1 MPCRL
6 QATFDRR
13 QILNMKSFLFSG
25 CCWCSSNQLRA
36 PSAPGRATKY
46 QLFETKSFS
55 IPQLLRRRRG
65 FKRSRDYV
73 RDSGTSTRAAN
84 IILGQGLIINLVC
97 HILPLATHCHTLP
110 PPQIKVSASFPHG
123 RIHIQS

>member
-1 MPCRL
+1 
-6 QATFDRR
+6 
-13 QILNMKSFLFSG
+13 MKSFLFSG

-55 IPQLLRRRRG
+55 IPQLLWRRRG

-97 HILPLATHCHTLP
+97 HILPLATHCHIAAASDQVFSIISTLTNSYILWH
-110 PPQIKVSASFPHG
+110 QVISINVT
-123 RIHIQS
+123 